1 MLNTYSCIV
10 TLLVDIS
17 MTMYDVYRQILDDY
31 NLSIG
36 IESTL
41 LVNAQQVD
49 GANAVILTS
58 HYIDALHEIVN
69 AIADYATDIRYHHI
83 MSINTP
89 VFDVSPVGMAR
100 NIDTYFDGFVI

>member
-10 TLLVDIS
+10 TLLADIS

-36 IESTL
+36 TESTL

-83 MSINTP
+83 MSIDTP

-100 NIDTYFDGFVI
+100 SIDTYFDGFVI

>member
-36 IESTL
+36 TESTL

-49 GANAVILTS
+49 DANAVMLTS

-69 AIADYATDIRYHHI
+69 AIADYAIDIRYHHI
-83 MSINTP
+83 MSIDTP
-89 VFDVSPVGMAR
+89 VFDVSPVGMAYD
-100 NIDTYFDGFVI
+100 ITTYFDGLTV